1 MANKV
6 INRGD
11 ACVDDGFTDDQR
23 ADVFTAAVGGEFS
36 CAADGAGG
44 KVLSGAGCQ
53 RGPGCQ
59 ECTDRAE
66 FAPGGACHEEVLMRE
81 QRFSGPW
88 LEVWTLTILAQKDA
102 FCGTE
107 CSW

>member
-66 FAPGGACHEEVLMRE
+66 FALGGACHEEVLC
-81 QRFSGPW
+81 SGGGPGGSDLYWDHW
-88 LEVWTLTILAQKDA
+88 LDQGDHHL
-102 FCGTE
+102 
-107 CSW
+107 